1 VVHPAW
7 KMPEGVQLNR
17 GSGRLAYGYMEPLSL
32 ERALMAVED
41 VRERLLRS
49 TQALDR
55 AQVPY
60 AVVGGHAVAVWVAR
74 VDASAVRNTVDVDI
88 LLRPADLAAATR
100 ALGSVGF
107 EPAHIHGVTL
117 FVEQR
122 DPNPRRA
129 IHVVYAGELVRPG
142 EPHPAPDI
150 GSILRAAEGFAVVDL
165 PALLTMKLT
174 AFRDKDRTHLRDM
187 LELGLV
193 RPEIEAQLPAD
204 LRNRLAELRATRE

>member
-150 GSILRAAEGFAVVDL
+150 GALCEQPRGSRSSIYR
-165 PALLTMKLT
+165 
-174 AFRDKDRTHLRDM
+174 HC
-187 LELGLV
+187 
-193 RPEIEAQLPAD
+193 
-204 LRNRLAELRATRE
+204 

>member
-1 VVHPAW
+1 
-7 KMPEGVQLNR
+7 
-17 GSGRLAYGYMEPLSL
+17 MEPLSL

-150 GSILRAAEGFAVVDL
+150 EGIVRAAEGFAVVDL

-193 RPEIEAQLPAD
+193 TAG
-204 LRNRLAELRATRE
+204 N